1 MRTCLNQT
9 AVLPAWFRQ
18 PLPDQSSLGQSRWLK
33 KAKQE
38 TVCARAKCPNL
49 NRCFA
54 NRQMTFL
61 ILGNKCTRNCV
72 FCALAKAGS
81 SRLGIDPGEPQR
93 ISRLAK
99 DLGLKYVVITS
110 VTRDDL
116 ADGGAGEFVRTI
128 EQIRRIGP
136 DILVEVLIPDFNGNK
151 ESIRKTAESPAAVV
165 AHNLETVKRLSLE
178 LRPEA
183 DYQRSLN
190 VLRLIKRYNPGR
202 LTKSSLMLGLGESRD
217 EVVEA
222 LMDLRKSGCD
232 ILTLGQYLA
241 PSPAHYPV
249 KEFIAPEQFNR
260 YAELAREIGFRA
272 LAAGP
277 LVRSSY
283 RAEELFKKIGITYA

>member
-9 AVLPAWFRQ
+9 VVLPAWFRQ
-18 PLPDQSSLGQSRWLK
+18 PLPDPSSLGQSRWLK
-33 KAKQE
+33 KAEQE
-38 TVCARAKCPNL
+38 TVCVRAKCPNL

-61 ILGNKCTRNCV
+61 ILGSKCTRNCA
-72 FCALAKAGS
+72 FCAVAKAGS
-81 SRLGIDPGEPQR
+81 SRLEIDPGEPQR
-93 ISRLAK
+93 ISRMAK
-99 DLGLKYVVITS
+99 DFGLKYVVITS

-128 EQIRRIGP
+128 EQIRQVSP

-151 ESIRKTAESPAAVV
+151 ESIREIAESPAAVV
-165 AHNLETVKRLSLE
+165 AHNLETVKRLSPE
-178 LRPEA
+178 LRPQA

-202 LTKSSLMLGLGESRD
+202 LTKSSLMLGLGESKD

-249 KEFIAPEQFNR
+249 CEFIAPEQFSR
-260 YAELAREIGFRA
+260 YVELAREIGFRA